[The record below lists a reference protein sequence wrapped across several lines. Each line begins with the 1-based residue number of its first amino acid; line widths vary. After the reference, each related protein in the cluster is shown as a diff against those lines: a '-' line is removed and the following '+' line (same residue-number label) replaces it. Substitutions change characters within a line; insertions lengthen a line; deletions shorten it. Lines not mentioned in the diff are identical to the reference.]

1 MIDQNREACSAL
13 IIGNTSS
20 TVLKRM
26 IALAKK
32 DSIACWQKELPMARD
47 AELEMMYT
55 HLSNGLM
62 HVVVE
67 DYERYSKEEIIRFVS
82 RVVKNSLSLF
92 KKPAEAFA

>member
-1 MIDQNREACSAL
+1 
-13 IIGNTSS
+13 
-20 TVLKRM
+20 
-26 IALAKK
+26 
-32 DSIACWQKELPMARD
+32 MAGD

-67 DYERYSKEEIIRFVS
+67 GYDQYSKEEIIRFVS

-92 KKPAEAFA
+92 KRPAEAFA

>member
-1 MIDQNREACSAL
+1 MIDRNQEACSAL
-13 IIGNTSS
+13 ILGNTNS
-20 TVLKRM
+20 TVLKQM

-32 DSIACWQKELPMARD
+32 DSIAYWRKELTMARD

-67 DYERYSKEEIIRFVS
+67 DYDQYSKEEIIRFVS
-82 RVVKNSLSLF
+82 RVVKNSLSLL
-92 KKPAEAFA
+92 KKPADAFT

>member
-1 MIDQNREACSAL
+1 
-13 IIGNTSS
+13 
-20 TVLKRM
+20 M

-32 DSIACWQKELPMARD
+32 GSIAYWRKELPMAGD

-67 DYERYSKEEIIRFVS
+67 DYDRYSKEEIIRFVS
-82 RVVKNSLSLF
+82 RVAKNSLSLL
-92 KKPAEAFA
+92 KKPSDVFA

>member
-1 MIDQNREACSAL
+1 
-13 IIGNTSS
+13 
-20 TVLKRM
+20 
-26 IALAKK
+26 
-32 DSIACWQKELPMARD
+32 
-47 AELEMMYT
+47 
-55 HLSNGLM
+55 M

>member
-1 MIDQNREACSAL
+1 
-13 IIGNTSS
+13 
-20 TVLKRM
+20 M

-32 DSIACWQKELPMARD
+32 GSIAYWRKELPATGD

-67 DYERYSKEEIIRFVS
+67 DYNRYSKEEIIRFVS